1 MSILREIRPAVS
13 LVVLFTVFTGFILP
27 EAFTGVMQAALPS
40 QANGSLIT
48 ENGQVVGSALIGQN
62 FTSPKYFQPRPSALT
77 GTDAKGNSI
86 PTPYDASESGA
97 SNLAPTTPPLLPTT
111 NHGVAPP
118 PNAPGESAAPNPA
131 PTSAA
136 LLTNIKQRV
145 AAYTKAFGP
154 GPIPADAVT
163 TSGSGLD
170 PDISLANALRQ
181 APAVAAARRLPA
193 DTVLN
198 LVNQMTHHAVLGIIG
213 TDPLNVLNLNLALDQ
228 LPTA

>member
-27 EAFTGVMQAALPS
+27 EAFTGVMQVALPA

-48 ENGQVVGSALIGQN
+48 ENGQVVGSALIGQD
-62 FTSPKYFQPRPSALT
+62 FTSPKYFQPRPSALM

-97 SNLAPTTPPLLPTT
+97 SNL
-111 NHGVAPP
+111 G
-118 PNAPGESAAPNPA
+118 

-136 LLTNIKQRV
+136 LMTNIKQRV
-145 AAYTKAFGP
+145 AAYTKAYGP
-154 GPIPADAVT
+154 GPVPADAVT
-163 TSGSGLD
+163 ASGSGLD
-170 PDISLANALRQ
+170 PDISLENALRQ
-181 APAVAAARRLPA
+181 APAIAAARKLPA

-198 LVNQMTHHAVLGIIG
+198 LVNQMTHHAPLGIIG
-213 TDPLNVLNLNLALDQ
+213 TDHLNVLQLNLALDQ
-228 LPTA
+228 LPAA